1 MKKNNA
7 DHDKTIDDAVKPC
20 SVNDLTKEPHMV
32 EKIMADASA
41 LIDEAPLTGW
51 ALLAQEIAQEEAE
64 RQRAL
69 QAIPDFRTHAVNT
82 IAYWTSLSNRVASLG
97 RTRQLLARM
106 PGSSSAN
113 SADSMSAD
121 KAKTND

>member
-1 MKKNNA
+1 MKNSNS
-7 DHDKTIDDAVKPC
+7 DHDKTINDADRR
-20 SVNDLTKEPHMV
+20 SSAQDLAKEPDMV

-41 LIDEAPLTGW
+41 LIDEAPLSGW

-69 QAIPDFRTHAVNT
+69 QAIPDFRSQAVNT

-106 PGSSSAN
+106 PGPSSAN

>member
-1 MKKNNA
+1 MKKNNT
-7 DHDKTIDDAVKPC
+7 DHDKTINDADRPC
-20 SVNDLTKEPHMV
+20 SAQDLTKEPDMV

-51 ALLAQEIAQEEAE
+51 ALLAQDIAQEEAE
-64 RQRAL
+64 RQRTL
-69 QAIPDFRTHAVNT
+69 QAIPDFRTQAVNT
-82 IAYWTSLSNRVASLG
+82 IAYWTSLSSRVESLG

-106 PGSSSAN
+106 PGQSAPDT
-113 SADSMSAD
+113 ADSMSAD